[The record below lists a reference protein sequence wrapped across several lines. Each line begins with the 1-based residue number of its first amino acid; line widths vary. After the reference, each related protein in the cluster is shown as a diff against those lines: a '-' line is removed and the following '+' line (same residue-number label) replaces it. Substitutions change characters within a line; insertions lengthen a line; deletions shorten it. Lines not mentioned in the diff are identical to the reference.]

1 MVGKINAFALGSFIL
16 NLTVAGAI
24 ETLTMSRAIGIT
36 AQIRITI
43 HFIIHCTTN
52 PDAGQMTTKSTQG
65 TLR

>member
-43 HFIIHCTTN
+43 HFIIHCTN